1 MSITRV
7 RPLLE
12 LVGDRIVVDIEAEVV
27 FNSQVMLQTN
37 KGPMA
42 VTFAIPAQ
50 TLEGAVQNWQTAA
63 RQAVAEIAEQQREAQ
78 HRIVVPNLIA
88 SKMN

>member
-1 MSITRV
+1 VI
-7 RPLLE
+7 
-12 LVGDRIVVDIEAEVV
+12 

-50 TLEGAVQNWQTAA
+50 TLEGAVQNWQAA
-63 RQAVAEIAEQQREAQ
+63 AKLAVAEIAEQQRAQ
-78 HRIVVPNLIA
+78 ERRIMVPNLIA